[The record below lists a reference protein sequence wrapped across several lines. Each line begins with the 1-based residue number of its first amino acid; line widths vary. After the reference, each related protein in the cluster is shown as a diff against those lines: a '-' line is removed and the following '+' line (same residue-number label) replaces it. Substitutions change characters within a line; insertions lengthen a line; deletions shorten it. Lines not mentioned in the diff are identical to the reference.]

1 MWGEDSDGIGASSS
15 SIFHLMTMKMRVDT
29 GYRFHSICSSTTC
42 VETAKWKALAMTP
55 GSGWHLMSSALREWE
70 HVCVQREERNER
82 LSEREQV
89 LEWLMADSMNGQ
101 RWIFLIKG
109 MNFCFVSAVNNE
121 RPQHSTPSSQAPEH
135 LMNLFQTSF
144 SPPAANLEPLKT
156 TEPSGNMG
164 TICCV
169 SAHSSLWKMRPNAA
183 RQAGNRD
190 NGRKGNLPLLNFCTS
205 ALSRL
210 NVDFLHT
217 VGRKLIIL
225 SEKLQ
230 LLCFL
235 LLVQQALKLL

>member
-1 MWGEDSDGIGASSS
+1 MFVSWDLKASRYQTSKLSDGFWWDLRRGQWRHRGFIFIHFSSDYDEDAC
-15 SIFHLMTMKMRVDT
+15 VDAE
-29 GYRFHSICSSTTC
+29 YRFHSICSSTTC

-55 GSGWHLMSSALREWE
+55 GSVWHLMSSALREWE

-169 SAHSSLWKMRPNAA
+169 SAHSSLWKMRPTAA
-183 RQAGNRD
+183 R
-190 NGRKGNLPLLNFCTS
+190 
-205 ALSRL
+205 
-210 NVDFLHT
+210 
-217 VGRKLIIL
+217 
-225 SEKLQ
+225 
-230 LLCFL
+230 
-235 LLVQQALKLL
+235 